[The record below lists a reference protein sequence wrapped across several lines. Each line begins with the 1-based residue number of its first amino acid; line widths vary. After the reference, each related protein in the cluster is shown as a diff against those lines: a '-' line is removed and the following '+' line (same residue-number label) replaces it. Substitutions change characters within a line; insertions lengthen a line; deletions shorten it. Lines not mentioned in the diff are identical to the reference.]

1 MTFSLRLTALAALA
15 VAAVAAPL
23 AMSMAQGDPIAAR
36 KALFQSNRTSMAAIK
51 AVIDANGPTAGAEA
65 PALTMVANAANIP
78 TLFPA
83 GSDKGDTKAKPEIW
97 TKFDDFKGKAAGFGT
112 AAENLAAA
120 AKSGDM
126 NKLKAAFGAAGGACK
141 ACHDDY
147 RAS

>member
-1 MTFSLRLTALAALA
+1 MTVSLRLTAVAALA
-15 VAAVAAPL
+15 AAAVAVPL

-65 PALTMVANAANIP
+65 PALQLVSNSQNIP

-83 GSDKGDTKAKPEIW
+83 GSDKGDTKARPEIW
-97 TKFDDFKGKAAGFGT
+97 AKFDDFKAKAGGLGT
-112 AAENLAAA
+112 AGENLAAA

>member
-1 MTFSLRLTALAALA
+1 MTVSLHLTALAAMA
-15 VAAVAAPL
+15 AAAVAVPL
-23 AMSMAQGDPIAAR
+23 AMSMAQGNPIAAR
-36 KALFQSNRTSMAAIK
+36 KDLFQSNRTAMAAVK

-78 TLFPA
+78 GLFPA
-83 GSDKGDTKAKPEIW
+83 GSDKGDTKAKPAIW
-97 TKFDDFKGKAAGFGT
+97 SNFDDFKAKAAGFGT
-112 AAENLAAA
+112 AAENIAAA

-147 RAS
+147 RA

>member
-1 MTFSLRLTALAALA
+1 MTVSLRLTALAAMA
-15 VAAVAAPL
+15 AAAVAVPL
-23 AMSMAQGDPIAAR
+23 AMSMAQGNPIAAR
-36 KALFQSNRTSMAAIK
+36 KDLFQSNRTAMAAVK

-78 TLFPA
+78 GLFPA
-83 GSDKGDTKAKPEIW
+83 GSDKGDTKAKPAIW
-97 TKFDDFKGKAAGFGT
+97 SNFDDFKAKAAGFGT
-112 AAENLAAA
+112 AAENIAAA

-147 RAS
+147 RA